1 MLYLCLQLK
10 TKIVMKSD
18 FRKQQIKDARRIER
32 ELQIELGMNFNR
44 HRVHES
50 KKTYNRKQFKIKQDE

>member
-1 MLYLCLQLK
+1 MKTTKAKIKQLK
-10 TKIVMKSD
+10 EA
-18 FRKQQIKDARRIER
+18 RKIER

-50 KKTYNRKQFKIKQDE
+50 KKTYNRKNLKKLFAK

>member
-1 MLYLCLQLK
+1 
-10 TKIVMKSD
+10 MKSD
-18 FRKQQIKDARRIER
+18 KVKKQQIKDARKIER

-50 KKTYNRKQFKIKQDE
+50 KKTYNRKRFKEIE